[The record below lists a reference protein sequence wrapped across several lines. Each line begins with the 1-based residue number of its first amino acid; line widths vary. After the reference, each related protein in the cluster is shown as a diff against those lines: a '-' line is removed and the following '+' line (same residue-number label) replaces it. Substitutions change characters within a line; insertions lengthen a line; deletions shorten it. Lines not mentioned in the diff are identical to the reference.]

1 MISIKELLQQVF
13 PNPENITSGKEPILR
28 ENISRNERFLE
39 GFVSW
44 RDSKSAR
51 TLFRV
56 LADAIKKGGK
66 LNDEH
71 VDIGYYTDRGIE
83 GLLIRSFKGG
93 DKQKFQYLIEFVRER
108 ILQLNYRL
116 YHGIEEHREQNGKIR
131 SLEEYYLKPSVRS
144 RLYPLKQEFGNITL
158 ELNLLNDEVQFLK
171 IVASTYSG
179 YNYEEPKPLPEL
191 LLSVFT
197 VE

>member
-44 RDSKSAR
+44 RDSEPAR
-51 TLFRV
+51 SLFQMFRETMHN
-56 LADAIKKGGK
+56 GGNRK
-66 LNDEH
+66 DEH
-71 VDIGYYTDRGIE
+71 IDAGYYTDRGIE
-83 GLLIRSFKGG
+83 GLLIRSFTGG
-93 DKQKFQYLIEFVRER
+93 DKLHFQYLIEFVRER

-131 SLEEYYLKPSVRS
+131 SVEEYYLKPSVRS
-144 RLYPLKQEFGNITL
+144 RLYPLKQEFGNLTL
-158 ELNLLNDEVQFLK
+158 ELNLVNDEVQFLK
-171 IVASTYSG
+171 VIASTYSG
-179 YNYEEPKPLPEL
+179 YNYEEPKPFPEL
-191 LLSVFT
+191 ILSVFT